1 MEHKGTIRIETQR
14 LVLRRHTLE
23 DAESMFSNWAS
34 EKEVT
39 KFLRWQPYK
48 CVEDTKKMIA
58 EWVASYS
65 KPDFYF
71 WTIELK
77 ESGDIVGDISVIAI
91 NEDTESVELGYG
103 IGSRWWGKGITAEA
117 GKALIK
123 FFFEEVGA
131 RRVFAKHAV
140 ENPNSGKAMQKMGM
154 KYEGTLRQS
163 DKCNQGIVDV
173 AYYSILK
180 DEYFGQK
187 NC

>member
-77 ESGDIVGDISVIAI
+77 EIRGEILEIIMDYLNHKV
-91 NEDTESVELGYG
+91 N
-103 IGSRWWGKGITAEA
+103 
-117 GKALIK
+117 
-123 FFFEEVGA
+123 
-131 RRVFAKHAV
+131 
-140 ENPNSGKAMQKMGM
+140 
-154 KYEGTLRQS
+154 
-163 DKCNQGIVDV
+163 
-173 AYYSILK
+173 YYFLNFLL
-180 DEYFGQK
+180 YL
-187 NC
+187 

>member
-77 ESGDIVGDISVIAI
+77 EIGDIVGDISVIAI

-123 FFFEEVGA
+123 FFFEENLILRIRSIQDCQIEIFRSFSNG
-131 RRVFAKHAV
+131 FSH
-140 ENPNSGKAMQKMGM
+140 GKEWRDAAA
-154 KYEGTLRQS
+154 S
-163 DKCNQGIVDV
+163 C
-173 AYYSILK
+173 
-180 DEYFGQK
+180 
-187 NC
+187 